1 MYLSDSSMFINEN
14 RILEK
19 STSTA
24 TCTMYNTLYIQ
35 SLVDSM
41 YFTGGCCNLV
51 IVQNRNVESVGCQ
64 EQNQIMEVMERQA
77 ELIRYL
83 FNSSG

>member
-35 SLVDSM
+35 SLVEAM
-41 YFTGGCCNLV
+41 FFTGCCNLV
-51 IVQNRNVESVGCQ
+51 IVQNRNIESVGCQ

-77 ELIRYL
+77 ELIRCL